1 MPRGEGAGPEAGPS
15 LAEVLRLGLSV
26 ATPRLPTHH
35 WKILRALLA
44 CRTPALGG
52 HRYRCQQCERT
63 HFVPHS
69 CRNRHCPRC
78 QGQAARRWLEQQAAA
93 LLPVPYFHL
102 VFPLPHALNPLIG
115 QNQRVLYRLLFEAA
129 SQTLLEFG
137 QNRLR
142 AQLGL
147 TAVLHTWSQTLLDHY
162 HLHCIVTGGGL
173 TRDGSRWAAAPAH
186 YLFAVRALSVVF
198 RAKFCAGLQRL
209 YAQGQLQ
216 FHGPLAPWAAAPKFQ
231 ALLRQATRHRWVVY
245 AKRPFAG
252 PQQVLAY
259 LSRYTHRVALSPR
272 RLLRLEVQSQ
282 TVTFAWR
289 DYADGAR
296 SKTMTLGVAE
306 FVRRFCLHLLPK
318 GLVKIRHFGFLS
330 NRQRQTRLAQARRL
344 LQPVASSASGGA
356 EPGPAAASPSE
367 APPGVVCPYCGSR
380 RLRLVEIVPA
390 GGLPRAAPSL
400 DSS

>member
-1 MPRGEGAGPEAGPS
+1 MLRSGCAGQQAGPS

-26 ATPRLPTHH
+26 AAPRLPTHH

-52 HRYRCQQCERT
+52 HRYRCQQCGRT

-69 CRNRHCPRC
+69 CRNRHCPLC
-78 QGQAARRWLEQQAAA
+78 QGQAARRWLEQQEAA

-102 VFPLPHALNPLIG
+102 VFTLPHELNPLIR
-115 QNQRVLYRLLFEAA
+115 QNQRGLYPLLFAAA

-137 QNRLR
+137 QNRFQ
-142 AQLGL
+142 AQVGI

-173 TRDGSRWAAAPAH
+173 AGAGARWLAASPH
-186 YLFAVRALSVVF
+186 YLFPVMALSAVF
-198 RAKFCAGLQRL
+198 RGKFCAGLQRL
-209 YAQGQLQ
+209 YAAGQLE
-216 FHGPLAPWAAAPKFQ
+216 FHGQLSALAQAPHFQ
-231 ALLRQATRHRWVVY
+231 RLVRQATRRAWVVY

-259 LSRYTHRVALSPR
+259 LSRYTHRVAISPR
-272 RLLRLEVQSQ
+272 RLLHLDVPAQ
-282 TVTFAWR
+282 TVTFAWK
-289 DYADGAR
+289 DYAHGAR
-296 SKTMTLGVAE
+296 SKTMTLRVGE

-330 NRQRQTRLAQARRL
+330 NRQRQTRLAQAQAL
-344 LQPVASSASGGA
+344 LQPTAPTAATPTDERGSDTSG
-356 EPGPAAASPSE
+356 SE
-367 APPGVVCPYCGSR
+367 APPGQICPYCGSHQ
-380 RLRLVEIVPA
+380 LWLVEIIPA
-390 GGLPRAAPSL
+390 SFTLRADPSF